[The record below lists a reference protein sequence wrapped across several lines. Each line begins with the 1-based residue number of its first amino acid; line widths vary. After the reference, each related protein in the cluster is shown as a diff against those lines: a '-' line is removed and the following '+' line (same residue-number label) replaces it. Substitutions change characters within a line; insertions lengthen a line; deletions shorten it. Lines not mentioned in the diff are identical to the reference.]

1 MVKKRLVIGLCV
13 VLVALLAFPGFL
25 VAGDKIN
32 INTASKEQL
41 TELKGI
47 GPVTA
52 DRIIEYREKN
62 GKFETVEEL
71 TEVKGIGDGTLM
83 VIKEFIVVE

>member
-1 MVKKRLVIGLCV
+1 MAKKKLFILLAV
-13 VLVALLAFPGFL
+13 VLMGLLALPGYVL
-25 VAGDKIN
+25 AGDKIN
-32 INTASKEQL
+32 INTASKDQL
-41 TELKGI
+41 TQLKGI

-62 GKFETVEEL
+62 GKFKSVEEL

-83 VIKEFIVVE
+83 VIKEYIVVE

>member
-1 MVKKRLVIGLCV
+1 MRRRKLSIGLCV
-13 VLVALLAFPGFL
+13 VLMGLLVLPGFL
-25 VAGDKIN
+25 IAGDKIN
-32 INTASKEQL
+32 INTASKDQL
-41 TELKGI
+41 IQLKSV
-47 GPVTA
+47 GPVIA

-62 GKFETVEEL
+62 GKFKTVEEL